1 METITISQILDR
13 LYHLSIEK
21 LAVVYDFV
29 SYLAER
35 DPVMQVHEPA
45 SSSHEVLLASEAVLR
60 RDWERPEEESAWA
73 NL

>member
-1 METITISQILDR
+1 MQTITVSQILDR
-13 LYHLSIEK
+13 LHQLSIEK

-35 DPVMQVHEPA
+35 DALIQSQEPF
-45 SSSHEVLLASEAVLR
+45 SSSQDVLWASEAILR
-60 RDWERPEEESAWA
+60 QDWERPEEDIAWA